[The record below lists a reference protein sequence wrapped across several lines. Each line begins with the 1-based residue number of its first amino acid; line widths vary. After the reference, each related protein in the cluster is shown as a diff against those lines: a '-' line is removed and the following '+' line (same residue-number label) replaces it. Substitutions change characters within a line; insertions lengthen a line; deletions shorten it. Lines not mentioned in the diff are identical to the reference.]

1 MLKSTT
7 EEDEMEKFNMFKTLL
22 SNKKRS
28 SHRHQ
33 HGGSLQDLTEA
44 ISNSDFGTS
53 STYGSN
59 HTSSIYNHTTAS
71 YTSKKQNRSNNRKN
85 STNSVSTRQR
95 EGGSLPSNV
104 NQSVIVQPVAPFLQ
118 DLEYKYS
125 KKGHLEHTIIDMGMI
140 NDGERKYLITGH
152 IDPKAD
158 VSIVIILPSLYTFV
172 SNYIIYLIV
181 GHFLIINASK

>member
-1 MLKSTT
+1 
-7 EEDEMEKFNMFKTLL
+7 MFRTLL

-59 HTSSIYNHTTAS
+59 HTSGYNHTTAS

-118 DLEYKYS
+118 DLEYKYN
-125 KKGHLEHTIIDMGMI
+125 KK
-140 NDGERKYLITGH
+140 
-152 IDPKAD
+152 
-158 VSIVIILPSLYTFV
+158 
-172 SNYIIYLIV
+172 
-181 GHFLIINASK
+181 

>member
-7 EEDEMEKFNMFKTLL
+7 EEDEMEKYNMFKTLL

-44 ISNSDFGTS
+44 ISNSDFGTP

-59 HTSSIYNHTTAS
+59 HTSGYNHTAS

-118 DLEYKYS
+118 DLEYKYN
-125 KKGHLEHTIIDMGMI
+125 KKGNLEHTIIDMGMI
-140 NDGERKYLITGH
+140 NDGERKYLLAGH
-152 IDPKAD
+152 HDSKSEVSTIIIDC
-158 VSIVIILPSLYTFV
+158 T
-172 SNYIIYLIV
+172 YL
-181 GHFLIINASK
+181 LM